1 MMSYPERKTFKL
13 IYIGSVY
20 VNVNVLMFMF
30 RLTERSK
37 QLKQII

>member
-1 MMSYPERKTFKL
+1 MMSYPERKTL